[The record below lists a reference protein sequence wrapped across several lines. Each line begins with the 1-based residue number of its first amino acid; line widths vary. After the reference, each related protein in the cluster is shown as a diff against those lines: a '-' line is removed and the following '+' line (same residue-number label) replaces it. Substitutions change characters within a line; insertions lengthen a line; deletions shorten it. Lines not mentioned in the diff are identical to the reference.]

1 MTAKAD
7 NIMRFPEKSPY
18 VPCDSGTYTLCK
30 LPKDGAEWLTG
41 LRQSAFERFKAQGLP
56 TQALERFKYTNIA
69 KNVAQWDGVLAVPKG
84 DCPDD
89 LLACGLEQ
97 AQTQGWVRELLEREP
112 PGMDKYGD
120 TALWDLNTAYFK
132 HAGVVD
138 IPAGQIVDKPIVL
151 KTHGEDDTY
160 TSLRF
165 ILRLGDNAKAV
176 LVEEFDGAGEYWRN
190 RVSQIIL
197 GKNARLKHIII
208 HKDSDQAVFTQ
219 FTHISAER
227 DAHYEGFALNMG
239 GMMSRHQIQADL
251 EGVNGFVSFNGLNV
265 LGGKQHGDT
274 TILINH
280 RAAHCNSNQFYRSLL
295 TDEAHGVFQGKVH
308 VFEGAQK
315 TDGYQL
321 SNAILLSDKAV
332 MDTKPELEIY
342 ADDVKCSHGATTGQM
357 NEEPLFYLRS
367 RGLSEKDARL
377 LLIRAFVD
385 EVVDKIEDESL
396 KAQIEKDVEAWLAQ
410 AL

>member
-1 MTAKAD
+1 
-7 NIMRFPEKSPY
+7 
-18 VPCDSGTYTLCK
+18 
-30 LPKDGAEWLTG
+30 
-41 LRQSAFERFKAQGLP
+41 
-56 TQALERFKYTNIA
+56 
-69 KNVAQWDGVLAVPKG
+69 
-84 DCPDD
+84 
-89 LLACGLEQ
+89 
-97 AQTQGWVRELLEREP
+97 
-112 PGMDKYGD
+112 
-120 TALWDLNTAYFK
+120 
-132 HAGVVD
+132 
-138 IPAGQIVDKPIVL
+138 
-151 KTHGEDDTY
+151 
-160 TSLRF
+160 
-165 ILRLGDNAKAV
+165 
-176 LVEEFDGAGEYWRN
+176 
-190 RVSQIIL
+190 
-197 GKNARLKHIII
+197 
-208 HKDSDQAVFTQ
+208 
-219 FTHISAER
+219 
-227 DAHYEGFALNMG
+227 MG

-251 EGVNGFVSFNGLNV
+251 EGVNGFVSFNGLNL

-367 RGLSEKDARL
+367 RGLSEKEARL

-385 EVVDKIEDESL
+385 EVVDKIEDEKL